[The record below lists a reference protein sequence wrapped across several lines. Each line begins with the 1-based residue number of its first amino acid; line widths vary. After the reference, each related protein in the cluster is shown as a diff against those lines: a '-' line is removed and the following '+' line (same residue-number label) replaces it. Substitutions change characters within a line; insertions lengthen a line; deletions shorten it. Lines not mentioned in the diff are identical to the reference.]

1 MGSPGT
7 PSSAAFTTI
16 TFIATITALTSG
28 LITQCHPVLDAVLG
42 HHVVLSHPASLAIT
56 CPPVRG
62 TGLQTRGHVE
72 EMGLRPPSVT
82 FIIHSLSALPWSLL
96 CLPSASLLCHMP
108 CSLLRLS
115 LSVTLVPTLP
125 GLANDRSLDTVV
137 GRGVL
142 ALED

>member
-42 HHVVLSHPASLAIT
+42 HHAVSSHPASLAIT

-82 FIIHSLSALPWSLL
+82 FIIHSGPTHSLFCHGPCCVFPQL
-96 CLPSASLLCHMP
+96 LFCVTRPVPSP
-108 CSLLRLS
+108 S
-115 LSVTLVPTLP
+115 LSSPLYQASPMTGAWTQ
-125 GLANDRSLDTVV
+125 
-137 GRGVL
+137 
-142 ALED
+142 

>member
-16 TFIATITALTSG
+16 TFIATIPALTSG

-42 HHVVLSHPASLAIT
+42 HHAVSSHPASPVIT

-82 FIIHSLSALPWSLL
+82 FIIHSLSVLPVVLL
-96 CLPSASLLCHMP
+96 CPPSASLLCHMP
-108 CSLLRLS
+108 CS

-125 GLANDRSLDTVV
+125 GLANDRRLDTVV